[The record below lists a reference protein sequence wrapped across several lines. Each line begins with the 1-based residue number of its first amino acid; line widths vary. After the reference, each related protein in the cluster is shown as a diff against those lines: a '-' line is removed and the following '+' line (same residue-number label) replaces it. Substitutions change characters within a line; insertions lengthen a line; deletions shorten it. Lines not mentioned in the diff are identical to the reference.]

1 MLNLDLFSGT
11 IKTLDDLENEIENGI
26 TREILV
32 NDIDIETSDID
43 FDDEFDEELLNSSS
57 VTFEDEF
64 DAEQPSNQ
72 SEVVLNHSGDSDDLD
87 NSDEE
92 ELYTSEIDVEDL
104 SPEELEELYGY
115 TDSEDDSDEDDSDEE
130 GSDEE
135 GDTET
140 VIEMET
146 AIVQPVI
153 EENRQ
158 ATDDENDEEYLYTT
172 EIDPEELDP
181 DDLEDIEG
189 YNNTKYSEDVDL
201 EDLSDEELEEYGIDS
216 AESGE
221 SYTAEEPVMETNVTQ
236 TYNNEVDEL
245 EQLKK
250 QLEIERLKAELL
262 EAQLKAK
269 QLGEK
274 VNEKKENVVSIKSVV
289 DNDTDGNVGNNT
301 TFSSEIT
308 EDKRLSIDNDIE
320 IKSTTPNYDSMTENT
335 LYDYVE
341 DYMISRGVRQ
351 ALINVKELE
360 DEFGKNNIKKLMRK
374 GYLVVFGKK
383 ATIAAKEK
391 R

>member
-26 TREILV
+26 TREILA
-32 NDIDIETSDID
+32 NDINIETSDID
-43 FDDEFDEELLNSSS
+43 FEDEFDKELSDSSS

-72 SEVVLNHSGDSDDLD
+72 SEVALNHSGDSDDSD

-115 TDSEDDSDEDDSDEE
+115 TDSEEGSDEE

-140 VIEMET
+140 VVEMET

-172 EIDPEELDP
+172 EIDPEELDS

-216 AESGE
+216 AESRE
-221 SYTAEEPVMETNVTQ
+221 NYTAEEPVMETNVTQ

-301 TFSSEIT
+301 TLSSEIT
-308 EDKRLSIDNDIE
+308 EDKRLSINNDIE